1 MVTILTKNN
10 HNTLLMKDAI
20 KEKYFTLIKVQKYVN
35 KNTLQFGRILHR
47 IWILDYIH
55 HTDSASLI
63 ICPGRTIATS
73 NIHGI
78 IYNESHK
85 DLWGPGII
93 P

>member
-47 IWILDYIH
+47 I
-55 HTDSASLI
+55 
-63 ICPGRTIATS
+63 
-73 NIHGI
+73 
-78 IYNESHK
+78 
-85 DLWGPGII
+85 
-93 P
+93 